1 MKANDLEEEREG
13 IERAL
18 GERLEAHDKSR
29 CAAQERLGEVCG
41 GLEAS
46 TDKLES
52 MVCSELEEKSAAESN
67 RLQSALADLQMSGG
81 GDCYCVKAVQRAK
94 AELLVVQSYD
104 VTKSNVN
111 EERFA
116 FDVSS
121 LYELKTERA
130 LVSKAVE
137 TLRPTGVR
145 ATRTEEGRSLSSSPA
160 LALM

>member
-1 MKANDLEEEREG
+1 MKASNLEEEREG

-18 GERLEAHDKSR
+18 SERLEAHDKSR
-29 CAAQERLGEVCG
+29 SAAQDRLREVCG
-41 GLEAS
+41 GLETS

-52 MVCSELEEKSAAESN
+52 MVCSGLEEKSAAESS
-67 RLQSALADLQMSGG
+67 RLQSALADLQASGG
-81 GDCYCVKAVQRAK
+81 CGGDCVKAVQRAK

-104 VTKSNVN
+104 VAKSNVN
-111 EERFA
+111 EEGFA

-121 LYELKTERA
+121 LYELKTKRD
-130 LVSKAVE
+130 VAVE
-137 TLRPTGVR
+137 AVEMLRPTGVR